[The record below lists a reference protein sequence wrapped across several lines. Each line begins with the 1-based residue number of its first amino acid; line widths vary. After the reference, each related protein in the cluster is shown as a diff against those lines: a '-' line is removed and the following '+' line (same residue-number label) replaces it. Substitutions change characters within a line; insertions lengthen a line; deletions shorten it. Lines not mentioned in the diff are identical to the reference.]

1 MHSKKTVSDDYLK
14 LFLIS
19 LFFGLTIFAWI
30 DIIFDYQ
37 LSIANLFL
45 ISCLIF
51 TTFYISAV
59 FIISNEDGWKA
70 FIPIYNIIVILKIVK
85 KPKWLTILLF
95 LPFANLIFI
104 AWLTHQL
111 AKKFNKGIEFTIG
124 LLLLPIVFYPILANE
139 KKIID

>member
-1 MHSKKTVSDDYLK
+1 
-14 LFLIS
+14 
-19 LFFGLTIFAWI
+19 
-30 DIIFDYQ
+30 
-37 LSIANLFL
+37 
-45 ISCLIF
+45 LIF